1 VETLLSYFRSN
12 LEYKKAY
19 LCNITT
25 IFNRFNHKQFSMI
38 NNTNSIRHSSISI
51 AIVVASSISI
61 LEIAL
66 NSSDVA
72 LAQEQVPQ
80 TNRTSADQRQLMKGI
95 SFEIDN
101 VTFSHHTI
109 SVNGIQ
115 LHYVIGGQGDPI
127 VLLHGWPQT
136 WYEWRHVMPALA
148 QNYTVVAPDLRGLGD
163 SSKPVT
169 GYDGNTTAEDIYQLL
184 TQLEL
189 DGKIYLV
196 GHDVGA
202 QTAYSYTAIHP
213 NNVSK
218 LVIMDYVFPGF
229 YPPNLEGVC
238 CWWFSLHQTRD
249 IPELLTAGNE
259 REYLSWFFRGLAY
272 NPEAITEADID
283 KYVSSY
289 SAPGGMRAGF
299 EYYRAFPINA
309 EQNKML
315 SETKLQVPVLV
326 LGANIY
332 PAMGGQFPGNPA
344 LDSTQDLAE
353 NVNGVIVPLSGHF
366 IAEEQ
371 PQFFIEQ
378 LTKFFSE

>member
-1 VETLLSYFRSN
+1 
-12 LEYKKAY
+12 
-19 LCNITT
+19 
-25 IFNRFNHKQFSMI
+25 MI
-38 NNTNSIRHSSISI
+38 NNTNTIRHSSISI
-51 AIVVASSISI
+51 AIVIASSISI
-61 LEIAL
+61 LGIAL

-72 LAQEQVPQ
+72 TAQEQVLQ
-80 TNRTSADQRQLMKGI
+80 TNQTSADQQQLMEGI

-101 VTFSHHTI
+101 MTFSHHMAT
-109 SVNGIQ
+109 VNGIQ
-115 LHYVIGGQGDPI
+115 LHYVMGGQGDPV

-136 WYEWRHVMPALA
+136 WYAWHKVMPALA
-148 QNYTVVAPDLRGLGD
+148 RNYTVIAPDLRGLGD

-184 TQLEL
+184 TQLNL

-218 LVIMDYVFPGF
+218 LVIMDFIFPGF

-238 CWWFSLHQTRD
+238 CWWFSFHQTRD

-259 REYLSWFFRGLAY
+259 REYLSWYYRGLSY

-283 KYVSSY
+283 TYVSSY

-299 EYYRAFPINA
+299 EYYRVFPINE
-309 EQNKML
+309 EQNKAL
-315 SETKLQVPVLV
+315 SETKLQIPVLA
-326 LGANIY
+326 LAGDIY
-332 PAMGGQFPGNPA
+332 PALGGDAPGNFA
-344 LDSTQDLAE
+344 LESTQDLAE
-353 NVNGVIVPLSGHF
+353 NIKGVIVPLSGHYMP
-366 IAEEQ
+366 EEQ
-371 PQFFIEQ
+371 PQFVVEQ